1 MPKHIDL
8 VVIDLEELILV
19 TGSFF
24 FSGHTLEEV
33 DTDVIRKLVELSE
46 AELEYRLT
54 GIPTDEVIH

>member
-1 MPKHIDL
+1 MTKNIDL

-54 GIPTDEVIH
+54 GIPADEVIH

>member
-33 DTDVIRKLVELSE
+33 DTDVIRKLLELSE

-54 GIPTDEVIH
+54 GIPIDEVIH

>member
-1 MPKHIDL
+1 MQIQ
-8 VVIDLEELILV
+8 V

-54 GIPTDEVIH
+54 GIPIEEVIH

>member
-1 MPKHIDL
+1 MPKHIELSD
-8 VVIDLEELILV
+8 IDLEELILV

-33 DTDVIRKLVELSE
+33 DTDVIRKLLELSE
-46 AELEYRLT
+46 AELEYHLT